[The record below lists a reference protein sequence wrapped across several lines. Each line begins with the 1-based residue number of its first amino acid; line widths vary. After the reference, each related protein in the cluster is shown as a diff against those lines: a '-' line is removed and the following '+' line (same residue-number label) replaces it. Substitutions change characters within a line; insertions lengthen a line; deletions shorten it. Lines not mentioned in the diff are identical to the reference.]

1 MIEGIMRLGTMGWLV
16 LSGRPPEIG
25 DRSIKLS
32 EKILELTNLSKT
44 PVFMTI
50 GEIQDSSYLRLIE
63 DFEILFGCTLQLF
76 DLQTLL
82 AEELRELWLDSSLK
96 ILGGG
101 TVEEWYKILG
111 VDLFKVRPEEILP
124 DASVLLATESAAA
137 VMGSWV
143 FQEESASLLDA
154 LGWVMNGIILPG
166 QSAPSRIDHIRDHIS
181 DHIESYA
188 IGLPEHAL
196 LALGPENQIEV
207 WSDTPPA
214 VFLGYEADQTR

>member
-1 MIEGIMRLGTMGWLV
+1 MAEGIRRLGTMGWLV

-25 DRSIKLS
+25 DRSPKLS
-32 EKILELTNLSKT
+32 EKILELTDLSKT
-44 PVFMTI
+44 PVCMTI
-50 GEIQDSSYLRLIE
+50 GEMQDRSYLDLFE
-63 DFEILFGCTLQLF
+63 DLEILFSCTLQII
-76 DLQTLL
+76 DLQTLP

-101 TVEEWYKILG
+101 TVEGWYKILG

-124 DASVLLATESAAA
+124 DSSVLLAIDSAAA
-137 VMGSWV
+137 VMGSWL
-143 FQEESASLLDA
+143 FQEERASLLDA
-154 LGWVMNGIILPG
+154 LGWVINGIILPG
-166 QSAPSRIDHIRDHIS
+166 QPAPSHIDHIRDHIS

-196 LALGPENQIEV
+196 LALGPESQIEV
-207 WSDTPPA
+207 WSDTPPT

>member
-1 MIEGIMRLGTMGWLV
+1 MFEGIMRLGTMGWLV
-16 LSGRPPEIG
+16 LSSRPPEIG
-25 DRSIKLS
+25 DHSPKLS
-32 EKILELTNLSKT
+32 EKILELTDLSKT
-44 PVFMTI
+44 PLCMTI
-50 GEIQDSSYLRLIE
+50 GEMQDRSYLDLFE
-63 DFEILFGCTLQLF
+63 DLEILLGCTLQII
-76 DLQTLL
+76 DLQTLPV
-82 AEELRELWLDSSLK
+82 EQLRELWLDSSLK

-111 VDLFKVRPEEILP
+111 VDLFKVRPEEILT
-124 DASVLLATESAAA
+124 DASVLLAIDSAAA

-166 QSAPSRIDHIRDHIS
+166 QPAPSHIDHIRDHIS

-188 IGLPEHAL
+188 IGLPGHAL

-207 WSDTPPA
+207 WSDTPPT
-214 VFLGYEADQTR
+214 VFLGYEADQSI

>member
-1 MIEGIMRLGTMGWLV
+1 MFEGIMRLGTMGWLV
-16 LSGRPPEIG
+16 LSSRPPEIG
-25 DRSIKLS
+25 DHSPKLS
-32 EKILELTNLSKT
+32 EKILELTDLSKT
-44 PVFMTI
+44 PLCMTI
-50 GEIQDSSYLRLIE
+50 GEMQDRSYLDLFE
-63 DFEILFGCTLQLF
+63 DLEILLGCTLQII
-76 DLQTLL
+76 DLQTLPV
-82 AEELRELWLDSSLK
+82 EQLRELWLDSSLK

-111 VDLFKVRPEEILP
+111 VDLFKVRPEEILT
-124 DASVLLATESAAA
+124 DASVLLAIDSAAA

-166 QSAPSRIDHIRDHIS
+166 QPAPSHIDHIRDHIS

-188 IGLPEHAL
+188 IGLPGHAL

-207 WSDTPPA
+207 WSDTPPT
-214 VFLGYEADQTR
+214 VFLGYEADQS

>member
-1 MIEGIMRLGTMGWLV
+1 MTEGIMRLGTMGWLV

-25 DRSIKLS
+25 FRSLKLS

-96 ILGGG
+96 ILGEG

-143 FQEESASLLDA
+143 FQEESASLLYA

>member
-214 VFLGYEADQTR
+214 VFLGYEADKTR

>member
-1 MIEGIMRLGTMGWLV
+1 MRLGTMGWLV

-25 DRSIKLS
+25 DHSPKLS
-32 EKILELTNLSKT
+32 EKFLEHTDLSKT
-44 PVFMTI
+44 PVCMTI
-50 GEIQDSSYLRLIE
+50 GEMQDRSYLELFE
-63 DFEILFGCTLQLF
+63 DLELLFGCPLHII
-76 DLQTLL
+76 DLQTLP

-111 VDLFKVRPEEILP
+111 ADLFKVRPEEILP
-124 DASVLLATESAAA
+124 NASVLLAIDSAAA

-143 FQEESASLLDA
+143 FQEQSASLLDA
-154 LGWVMNGIILPG
+154 LGWVINGIILPG
-166 QSAPSRIDHIRDHIS
+166 QPAPSHIDQIRDHIS

-196 LALGPENQIEV
+196 LALGPEKQIEV
-207 WSDTPPA
+207 WSDTPPT

>member
-1 MIEGIMRLGTMGWLV
+1 MAEGIMRLGTMGWLV
-16 LSGRPPEIG
+16 LSGKPPEIG
-25 DRSIKLS
+25 DRSPQLS
-32 EKILELTNLSKT
+32 EKILELTDLSKT
-44 PVFMTI
+44 PVCMTI
-50 GEIQDSSYLRLIE
+50 GEMQDCSYLDLFE
-63 DFEILFGCTLQLF
+63 DLEILFGTTLQII
-76 DLQTLL
+76 DLQTLP

-124 DASVLLATESAAA
+124 EASVLLAIDSAAA

-143 FQEESASLLDA
+143 FQEQSASLLDA
-154 LGWVMNGIILPG
+154 LGWVINGIILPG
-166 QSAPSRIDHIRDHIS
+166 QPAPSHMDHIRDHIS

-196 LALGPENQIEV
+196 LALGPEKQIEV
-207 WSDTPPA
+207 WSDTPPT